1 MNQIVLVLKFLNK
14 KEIFDK
20 GKLYYNI
27 EFAPIQKQIYVLEM
41 FNKLNTFIKFI
52 ALTTSNRS
60 SISEASLFYTKF

>member
-14 KEIFDK
+14 KEIFNK

-41 FNKLNTFIKFI
+41 FNKLNMYIYKIHCFDYVKS
-52 ALTTSNRS
+52 LSYKRS
-60 SISEASLFYTKF
+60 FSILY